1 VDGLRVIL
9 VSGTVGVGKTS
20 ALIAIG
26 DALDA
31 GDRPYAIVDLDW
43 LAWLRPD
50 PDRGATVRSVLVE
63 NLQCVSATFRR
74 SGVERLVLARA
85 VTQAEEVDA
94 IRAAL
99 EPCQLVVARLVASP
113 AVVEGRLRRRDAGGQ
128 LAEHL
133 AKSASFA
140 AEAEAAG
147 IGDAVA
153 TDDLDASAVA
163 RAVLLLAGW
172 R

>member
-1 VDGLRVIL
+1 MGRLRVIL

-26 DALDA
+26 DALAAD
-31 GDRPYAIVDLDW
+31 GEPYAIVDLDW

-63 NLQCVSATFRR
+63 NLRCVSATFRR
-74 SGVERLVLARA
+74 AGVERLVLARA
-85 VTQAEEVDA
+85 VRQADEVDA
-94 IRAAL
+94 MRAAL

-113 AVVEGRLRRRDAGGQ
+113 EVVEARLRGRDAGDQ

-133 AKSASFA
+133 AESASCA

-147 IGDAVA
+147 IGEAVA
-153 TDDLDASAVA
+153 TDDLGASGVA
-163 RAVLLLAGW
+163 RAVLRLAGW